1 MFMPHTLEV
10 RSYWSMYA
18 FGNHIHV
25 VSVKKHLT
33 TYDSGVVATF
43 EQACVSGPNT
53 NYCKIGLCTVGWEN
67 PKAKLWGVEYCGFVV

>member
-1 MFMPHTLEV
+1 
-10 RSYWSMYA
+10 MYA

-53 NYCKIGLCTVGWEN
+53 NYCKIGLCTVG
-67 PKAKLWGVEYCGFVV
+67 